1 MNSMNNPRYTA
12 RELAFIEATLVRLT
26 RRLNSC
32 GLPIVLRD
40 EVASAMDEYLT
51 RKVSDLV
58 VRYPSGAKFVDA
70 VFATRCIDA
79 LRQWRAQRGEG
90 ARGER
95 IVELFDAAIGDT
107 FADPLLRDPLD
118 PSELQ
123 IRSSLIKRV
132 GARKG
137 QLVFRVKVLGEDTAT
152 VAAEFGI
159 SRSRAAH
166 LINEALRELGG
177 DDGLARG
184 WVG

>member
-12 RELAFIEATLVRLT
+12 PELAFIKVALERLS
-26 RRLNSC
+26 RRLNNS

-58 VRYPSGAKFVDA
+58 VRYPSGAKFIDA

-95 IVELFDAAIGDT
+95 IVELFDAAISDT
-107 FADPLLRDPLD
+107 CADDRLPDPLQPT
-118 PSELQ
+118 ELQ
-123 IRSSLIKRV
+123 LRSSLIKRV
-132 GARKG
+132 GDRKG
-137 QLVFRVKVLGEDTAT
+137 KLVFRVKVLGEDTAT

-177 DDGLARG
+177 DDGLAGG

>member
-79 LRQWRAQRGEG
+79 APPSSAQPRSPARA
-90 ARGER
+90 
-95 IVELFDAAIGDT
+95 
-107 FADPLLRDPLD
+107 
-118 PSELQ
+118 
-123 IRSSLIKRV
+123 RSTCS
-132 GARKG
+132 
-137 QLVFRVKVLGEDTAT
+137 
-152 VAAEFGI
+152 
-159 SRSRAAH
+159 
-166 LINEALRELGG
+166 
-177 DDGLARG
+177 
-184 WVG
+184 